1 MEVEDPDLMPTF
13 QDWMIV
19 FDYWVRKGQIRS
31 PEYDAE
37 NLLYNYNQKSP
48 VLRLI
53 LCCMALKITT
63 NDDEQ
68 CALYYNRA
76 RKALLRSD
84 LRPSL
89 DLIIAYNCI
98 YDHGRATSQ
107 VLISEQFLRR
117 SIEMVIELKLDVD
130 PDDSPWLNHLT
141 PREKEDRRRIF
152 WSAYDLYAWQ
162 LSVSPFPLVMNISGN
177 GVKPP
182 RQVYDP
188 HPVFDEAH
196 AYKERCEQKVV
207 LGSIKNHYSTPPSS
221 IYHILSSER
230 ATSLKLQLHSVQ
242 SSFQSGY
249 ILHFDNPKLITPQ
262 DEIRLIA
269 QISNVK
275 FHLWFYAMNMIY
287 HIARSA
293 LYRPI
298 MYLSA
303 LPSCSPI
310 YLSSENQSIIIH
322 ATNQCLE
329 SAWRMSSL
337 WVFFDYMESEKVEHV
352 SQKKNMTFIS

>member
-1 MEVEDPDLMPTF
+1 
-13 QDWMIV
+13 
-19 FDYWVRKGQIRS
+19 
-31 PEYDAE
+31 
-37 NLLYNYNQKSP
+37 
-48 VLRLI
+48 
-53 LCCMALKITT
+53 MALKVTT

-84 LRPSL
+84 VRPSL

-152 WSAYDLYAWQ
+152 WSSYDLYAWQ

-207 LGSIKNHYSTPPSS
+207 LGSIKNHYSTPHPRYTTFFPLREQHPSNFS
-221 IYHILSSER
+221 YTLSNHHFNQ
-230 ATSLKLQLHSVQ
+230 ATSSTLTTQN
-242 SSFQSGY
+242 SSPHKTKSAS
-249 ILHFDNPKLITPQ
+249 LPKYPT
-262 DEIRLIA
+262 
-269 QISNVK
+269 
-275 FHLWFYAMNMIY
+275 
-287 HIARSA
+287 
-293 LYRPI
+293 
-298 MYLSA
+298 
-303 LPSCSPI
+303 
-310 YLSSENQSIIIH
+310 
-322 ATNQCLE
+322 
-329 SAWRMSSL
+329 
-337 WVFFDYMESEKVEHV
+337 
-352 SQKKNMTFIS
+352 